1 MSRQYALRA
10 AHGLVTLHDKH
21 RLLTASLV
29 MSHERSNAPASAAL
43 ACCLLLLLLLLFMP
57 CVLPLPQ

>member
-1 MSRQYALRA
+1 VPGKYALRA
-10 AHGLVTLHDKH
+10 AHGLMTLHDKH

-43 ACCLLLLLLLLFMP
+43 ACCVLLLLLLFMP